1 MPFDYTL
8 DFKAIDFRRHPEL
21 YRVGKGEQG
30 VLLVEPYKSEILP
43 YWRFKS
49 PEVARESS
57 EQIYQLFLDY
67 LKADDFVG
75 ADMARKFIQMGFTRA
90 RRYANHRGGKK
101 YDGPVPDDKKGQSGA
116 HGRAELPRSPEDPEK
131 AAAAAIFKA
140 KWDQAKLHPDYV
152 RQKAEF
158 EARYGK

>member
-8 DFKAIDFRRHPEL
+8 DFHHVDFRRQPEL

-43 YWRFKS
+43 HWRFRT

-57 EQIYQLFLDY
+57 EQIYGLFLAY
-67 LKADDFVG
+67 LKAQDFVG
-75 ADMARKFIQMGFTRA
+75 ADMARKFLQMGFTRA

-131 AAAAAIFKA
+131 AAAAAIFKR
-140 KWDQAKLHPDYV
+140 KWDEAKLNPDYV
-152 RQKAEF
+152 QQMADFK
-158 EARYGK
+158 ARYGK